1 MKQIIYFPTN
11 NAFLK
16 NFVRILTVVV
26 IISLFHVYPSYSKT
40 SDKWP
45 SSEPLTEQQE
55 TSWGEVERLVVL
67 HKKDSSECISGYL
80 TYVDNQPQI
89 SYEGRQYKVYP
100 VSGNTSYDS
109 SVVIDGVTYLFRC
122 RLHPYE

>member
-1 MKQIIYFPTN
+1 MKQIISFPTN

-26 IISLFHVYPSYSKT
+26 IVSLFPVYPSYSKT
-40 SDKWP
+40 FDKWP
-45 SSEPLTEQQE
+45 SSEPLSVQQE
-55 TSWGEVERLVVL
+55 TSWGEVERSVVL
-67 HKKDSSECISGYL
+67 HQEDSKECITGYL
-80 TYVDNQPQI
+80 RYVDNQPQI
-89 SYEGRQYKVYP
+89 FYEGQQYKVYP
-100 VSGNTSYDS
+100 VSGDTSYDS